1 MIAFSKHIYSLFERD
16 RESKQ
21 GRGRER
27 ERGRKRIPSRLHAV
41 STETDAGLRLTH
53 HEVMTSAETKSR
65 MPNRLSHAG
74 PPGIALTRWE
84 GGREGERDGVG

>member
-1 MIAFSKHIYSLFERD
+1 MRETERV
-16 RESKQ
+16 S
-21 GRGRER
+21 RGGAER

-65 MPNRLSHAG
+65 MPDRLSHAG
-74 PPGIALTRWE
+74 APGIALTRWE